1 MTKFYKNYLPQIDI
15 IIKLLVFY
23 YEYKIHTKML

>member
-15 IIKLLVFY
+15 IIKLLLFY
-23 YEYKIHTKML
+23 YELIQDSY